1 MTLLEGKKMTS
12 EAPKSSKDREM
23 ILRNSA
29 RCALCDEE
37 VESEGVHDFKWCG
50 CGEIFV
56 DGGRSYL
63 RRGARDVRNFIDTSM
78 VVERL
83 VG

>member
-1 MTLLEGKKMTS
+1 MGNKN
-12 EAPKSSKDREM
+12 DM

-29 RCALCDEE
+29 ECALCGDE
-37 VESEGVHDFKWCG
+37 VESQSVHDFQWCG

-63 RRGARDVRNFIDTSM
+63 RRGARDISNFIDTSL
-78 VVERL
+78 VVKRS
-83 VG
+83 

>member
-1 MTLLEGKKMTS
+1 MGIS
-12 EAPKSSKDREM
+12 DRPKEM

-29 RCALCDEE
+29 QCKLCGEE
-37 VESEGVHDFKWCG
+37 VESESAHDFKWCG

-63 RRGARDVRNFIDTSM
+63 RRGARDLSNFIDTSM
-78 VVERL
+78 IVEKAP
-83 VG
+83 

>member
-1 MTLLEGKKMTS
+1 MGIS
-12 EAPKSSKDREM
+12 DRPKEM

-29 RCALCDEE
+29 QCKLCGEE

-63 RRGARDVRNFIDTSM
+63 RRGARDLTNFIDTSM
-78 VVERL
+78 IVEKAP
-83 VG
+83 